1 MSEIIFNS
9 EILQNNSKINIDN
22 TSQTFNDSK
31 SLNNSKRYKHYLPNI
46 GRIGQFNKNLHRNN
60 SNCLNS
66 TNELTINIR
75 GYSNKQ
81 MKKIPDNLKIY
92 HYYDSINNNIRNF
105 KNDDDLDNFEKD
117 INKSNKMKK
126 KK

>member
-46 GRIGQFNKNLHRNN
+46 GRLGQFNKNLSRNK

-66 TNELTINIR
+66 TNELTINTR
-75 GYSNKQ
+75 SYSNNQ
-81 MKKIPDNLKIY
+81 MKKLPED
-92 HYYDSINNNIRNF
+92 R
-105 KNDDDLDNFEKD
+105 
-117 INKSNKMKK
+117 KSVV
-126 KK
+126 

>member
-9 EILQNNSKINIDN
+9 EILQNNIKINIDN

-46 GRIGQFNKNLHRNN
+46 GRIGQFNKNINRNN

-92 HYYDSINNNIRNF
+92 HYYNSINNNIRNF
-105 KNDDDLDNFEKD
+105 KNDDDLDNFEND